1 MAKERARAHFRECT
15 DNKDNKD
22 CSVSIVNIDKED
34 NTVYAKVNG
43 CNITVVCR
51 QQANPD
57 VYDRV
62 KDILI
67 NSVVR

>member
-1 MAKERARAHFRECT
+1 MAKERTRECT
-15 DNKDNKD
+15 DNKDS
-22 CSVSIVNIDKED
+22 SVSIVNIDKED

-43 CNITVVCR
+43 CNITIVCR

-67 NSVVR
+67 NSVVG

>member
-1 MAKERARAHFRECT
+1 MAEERTRAHFRECI
-15 DNKDNKD
+15 DKKD

-34 NTVYAKVNG
+34 NTVYARVNG
-43 CNITVVCR
+43 YNITVVCR

-67 NSVVR
+67 NSVVG

>member
-1 MAKERARAHFRECT
+1 MTKERARARFRECT
-15 DNKDNKD
+15 DNKV

-34 NTVYAKVNG
+34 NTVYARVNG

-67 NSVVR
+67 NSVVG

>member
-1 MAKERARAHFRECT
+1 MAKERARAQFRENT
-15 DNKDNKD
+15 DIKD
-22 CSVSIVNIDKED
+22 STVSIVNIDKAD
-34 NTVYAKVNG
+34 NTVYARVKG

-67 NSVVR
+67 NSVVG